1 MTTPLLEHIDIKL
14 SSLTFQ
20 SPSLAL
26 VVASL
31 RHWREVPLLKGMD
44 DSLPITNNPLL
55 PFFPTVIKES
65 PKSFALIKEPKQP
78 ESITSDP
85 QHAQENLSNNNDA
98 ELMTSLEKW

>member
-1 MTTPLLEHIDIKL
+1 M

-26 VVASL
+26 VVAPL
-31 RHWREVPLLKGMD
+31 PHWSMD

-55 PFFPTVIKES
+55 PFFPTVRKES
-65 PKSFALIKEPKQP
+65 PKSSALNGQKHA

-98 ELMTSLEKW
+98 ELMTSIEKW